1 MLIGMHA
8 LTITVHKSDV
18 VYMLVRVTSVANP
31 IAMMNF
37 ESDKWN
43 VLVRF
48 KLSEQNMLEIV
59 LLQANCIGGC
69 PCQNYPCIETTTTTT
84 TSTTTTTMTTTST
97 TTSTTT
103 TTTTTTTTPPP
114 VPAILVLSTYSGSNV
129 PMVIGLNGNDYII
142 TDLCD

>member
-18 VYMLVRVTSVANP
+18 AYMRVMVIPFANL

-48 KLSEQNMLEIV
+48 RLSEQNMVEIV

-69 PCQNYPCIETTTTTT
+69 PCQNYPCMETTTTT
-84 TSTTTTTMTTTST
+84 TSTTTTTMTTTANIFT
-97 TTSTTT
+97 TINYYLIT
-103 TTTTTTTTPPP
+103 
-114 VPAILVLSTYSGSNV
+114 
-129 PMVIGLNGNDYII
+129 II
-142 TDLCD
+142 III

>member
-1 MLIGMHA
+1 MKVVPAVIIPSVNANSRKRMLIGMHA

-48 KLSEQNMLEIV
+48 NLSE
-59 LLQANCIGGC
+59 
-69 PCQNYPCIETTTTTT
+69 
-84 TSTTTTTMTTTST
+84 
-97 TTSTTT
+97 
-103 TTTTTTTTPPP
+103 
-114 VPAILVLSTYSGSNV
+114 
-129 PMVIGLNGNDYII
+129 
-142 TDLCD
+142 

>member
-1 MLIGMHA
+1 M
-8 LTITVHKSDV
+8 
-18 VYMLVRVTSVANP
+18 P
-31 IAMMNF
+31 
-37 ESDKWN
+37 
-43 VLVRF
+43 
-48 KLSEQNMLEIV
+48 EIV